1 MRQNRSIRINNF
13 FFFYGIYTH
22 EFDQSSLNWRVSLRI
37 YMAKFC
43 ALGWAQKL
51 LFYEYYSILFWLY
64 IVFQVIMYIFS
75 LSLLILTFYILS
87 LPKIGFRVVME
98 IVFNL
103 NIYFLL
109 MIYFQSQ
116 GSAFIVSTKGADLIL
131 MLILKWYG
139 LFRLGT
145 NTPLSMVIIACII
158 LRQRFFHMK

>member
-1 MRQNRSIRINNF
+1 MSVPEVEEINISCEAGMEESFPGASAPKNKN
-13 FFFYGIYTH
+13 
-22 EFDQSSLNWRVSLRI
+22 E
-37 YMAKFC
+37 
-43 ALGWAQKL
+43 
-51 LFYEYYSILFWLY
+51 
-64 IVFQVIMYIFS
+64 
-75 LSLLILTFYILS
+75 
-87 LPKIGFRVVME
+87 KIGFRVVME

-158 LRQRFFHMK
+158 LRQRFFHMKKIQGCSFDE